1 MKICLVGSSG
11 GHLFH
16 LYLLKPFWENQDRF
30 WVTFEKEDAVSH
42 LNGEQMYYCYG
53 PSNRSLK
60 ALVINSFR
68 ALKILRKEKPDLIIS
83 SGAAPAVPFFWFG
96 KLMGAKTI
104 YLEVYDRIDKP
115 TVSGRLCYP
124 VSDRFIVQWEEM
136 KQVYP
141 KAIYLGSIF

>member
-1 MKICLVGSSG
+1 MKVCFVGSSG

-16 LYLLKPFWENQDRF
+16 LYLLKPFWQDKDRF
-30 WVTFEKEDAVSH
+30 WVTFEKEDAISL
-42 LNGEQMYYCYG
+42 LNGERMYYCYG
-53 PSNRSLK
+53 PSNRSMK
-60 ALVINSFR
+60 ALVINCFR
-68 ALKILRKEKPDLIIS
+68 ALNILRKERPDLIIS
-83 SGAAPAVPFFWFG
+83 TGAAPAVPFFWLG

-115 TVSGRLCYP
+115 TLSGKLCYP

-141 KAIYLGSIF
+141 KAINLGSIF